1 MKVLL
6 VNTNDF
12 GGAANACIRL
22 HLALLERGC
31 DVTLLTL
38 SKTRN
43 DLPNH
48 HSYFEVLK
56 KDNSLVTKIGN
67 RLKSKLGG
75 GDERFNLLK
84 KEASKST
91 DYFSSITTQYRIDQI
106 EHFEEYDIIN
116 LHWVANFLDWA
127 SFFSSSSVKNVV
139 WSMHDMAPFTGGYHY
154 SSGYTG
160 YQSLDET
167 PPFLKH
173 TSNPNFASEQ
183 LKHKIQ
189 ILQDSKVN
197 LTIVPLSTWLM
208 NCSKSST
215 LFKELPHKLIP
226 NSVDTKIFKP
236 LDRKACREILNLP
249 QDKKIIL
256 FVSESIDNKRKG
268 FEFLSEALKQMGNE
282 YLLCGIGHN
291 SGNTAHIHHLGVIK
305 DERVMAIAYN
315 AADLFVLPAKEDNL
329 PNVVV
334 ESLCCGTPVV
344 GFSIGGMI
352 DMVETGRNGL
362 LSETISADSLME
374 SMNKFFHEGVE
385 DDRKAISAE
394 AHEKYAFDV
403 QANAFMKLFEEIKI
417 SGK

>member
-1 MKVLL
+1 MKILL

-22 HLALLERGC
+22 HLALLKNGL

-56 KDNSLVTKIGN
+56 KENSLVKKIGN
-67 RLKSKLGG
+67 RLKNKLGG
-75 GDERFNLLK
+75 RDERFNLLR

-127 SFFSSSSVKNVV
+127 SFFSSPSVKNVV

-154 SSGYTG
+154 ASGYTG
-160 YQSLDET
+160 YQSFDET

-183 LKHKIQ
+183 LRRKVQ

-208 NCSKSST
+208 DCSKSST
-215 LFKELPHKLIP
+215 LFKNFPHVLIP
-226 NSVDTKIFKP
+226 NSVDTTIFKP

-256 FVSESIDNKRKG
+256 FVSESIHNKRKG
-268 FEFLSEALKQMGNE
+268 FEFLSEALKTMGSE
-282 YLLCGIGHN
+282 YLLCGIGHSN
-291 SGNTAHIHHLGVIK
+291 SNTSHIHHLGVIK
-305 DERVMAIAYN
+305 DERVMAVAYN

-344 GFSIGGMI
+344 GFSIGGMV
-352 DMVETGRNGL
+352 DMVETGQNGM
-362 LSETISADSLME
+362 LSETISAGSLQE
-374 SMNKFFHEGVE
+374 SIDKFFIEGVK
-385 DDRKAISAE
+385 DDKNAISAK
-394 AHEKYAFDV
+394 AREKYAFDV
-403 QANAFMKLFEEIKI
+403 QAKAFTKLFGEIKTN
-417 SGK
+417 SK